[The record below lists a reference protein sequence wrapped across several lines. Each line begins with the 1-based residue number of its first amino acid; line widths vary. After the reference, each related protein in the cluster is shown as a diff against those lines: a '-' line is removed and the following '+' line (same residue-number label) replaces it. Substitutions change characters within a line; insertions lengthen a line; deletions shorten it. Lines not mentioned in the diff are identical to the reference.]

1 MSIQVECSGC
11 QKKYQVAD
19 TAAGKSIRCKVCG
32 TTTRV
37 PAPEEPD
44 DDAFLAELSEEDA
57 ADDGSP
63 DELPAAGPAGR
74 RIARETRQPARSRS
88 SSLGKWLLIIA
99 GSGAALLL
107 VCCGGGYFFVSSML
121 KTPPPSAQ
129 ANEPFPVETLRAPA
143 FPELGPPQT
152 IGQTGVQ
159 LYNLDLSAAN
169 PGNTRPAARM
179 QLRVYVPPG
188 EHADASLGCVLLAPA
203 GTNLLT
209 TQWSLRESSGSR
221 RH

>member
-37 PAPEEPD
+37 PTPEEPD

-63 DELPAAGPAGR
+63 DELPAARPAGR

-121 KTPPPSAQ
+121 KTPPP
-129 ANEPFPVETLRAPA
+129 
-143 FPELGPPQT
+143 
-152 IGQTGVQ
+152 I
-159 LYNLDLSAAN
+159 
-169 PGNTRPAARM
+169 
-179 QLRVYVPPG
+179 
-188 EHADASLGCVLLAPA
+188 
-203 GTNLLT
+203 
-209 TQWSLRESSGSR
+209 EST
-221 RH
+221 